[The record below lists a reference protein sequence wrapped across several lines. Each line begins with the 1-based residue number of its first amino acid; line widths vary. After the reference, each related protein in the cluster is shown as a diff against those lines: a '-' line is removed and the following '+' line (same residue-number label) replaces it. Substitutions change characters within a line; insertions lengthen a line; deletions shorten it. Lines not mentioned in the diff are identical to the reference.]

1 MLVTRAN
8 NTLGQGILACPVC
21 PVISIS
27 YPFLIPDHVGKMTS
41 AILQLHAFST
51 IFMTGIIW
59 FVQVVHY
66 PLNAKVGEGHFTT
79 FHKAHTSRTGLVVA
93 APMMIE
99 LVCSV
104 LLVISPPKAI
114 AVELALLGL
123 VLVVL
128 IWITTVAFSMP
139 CHGRLSKGFDA
150 GVLRKLI
157 LTNWL
162 RTALWRAR
170 SLLALY
176 FLNSYNL
183 S

>member
-1 MLVTRAN
+1 M
-8 NTLGQGILACPVC
+8 
-21 PVISIS
+21 IS
-27 YPFLIPDHVGKMTS
+27 T
-41 AILQLHAFST
+41 ILQLHAFST

-66 PLNAKVGEGHFTT
+66 PLNAKVGEGHFTA
-79 FHKAHTSRTGLVVA
+79 FHKSHTSRTGWVVA

-99 LVCSV
+99 LFCSV
-104 LLVISPPKAI
+104 LLALSPPKAI

-150 GVLRKLI
+150 GVLHKLL

-162 RTALWRAR
+162 RTALWSAR

-183 S
+183 SQEA

>member
-162 RTALWRAR
+162 RTALWSAR
-170 SLLALY
+170 SLLSLY